1 MKPKANTRTALGTA
15 VLLALIPVLASCSST
30 DENTTPDA
38 APATVTETVSG
49 TAAETNASS
58 AGESAENSLEV
69 PPADPST
76 QSPTDTQAPAPTP
89 GTCPTS
95 GLAIGVSN
103 QQGAAGSMLMDLT
116 FTNNGS
122 SDCELHGF
130 PGVSLVGTGDG
141 SQLGAPATREDVPAE
156 TVELQPGDTATAAL
170 RITRAENFEAGSCGL
185 VPADGLR
192 IYPPGDTE
200 AAFVELDSISGCVS
214 ENIELLSIKPV
225 RP

>member
-30 DENTTPDA
+30 DGNTTPDA
-38 APATVTETVSG
+38 APTTVTETVSG
-49 TAAETNASS
+49 TAAETSASS
-58 AGESAENSLEV
+58 EGESTENSREV
-69 PPADPST
+69 PPTDPST
-76 QSPTDTQAPAPTP
+76 QSPTDTQAPAP

-95 GLAIGVSN
+95 GLTIGVSN

-116 FTNNGS
+116 FTNSGS
-122 SDCELHGF
+122 SDCELYGF

-156 TVELQPGDTATAAL
+156 TVELRPGDTATAAL
-170 RITRAENFEAGSCGL
+170 RITRAENFEEGSCGL

-200 AAFVELDSISGCVS
+200 AAFVELDSISGCGS
-214 ENIELLSIKPV
+214 ENMELLSIKPV